1 VYDRILKQMREKIR
15 GRQYVMTIHAEE
27 EMADD
32 DLSIFDVE
40 RAILNGRVI
49 ERQKDQDTAEW
60 KYLVE
65 GETIAG
71 GLVVIVAKISITGK
85 LVIITVYVVR
95 ERQ

>member
-95 ERQ
+95 EGQ